1 MFSELFQTIYEHIW
15 EFLLGLGLSAS
26 TIYLFWRI
34 IKGAIYL
41 IFFKKKRQLEK
52 KANNEALANL
62 VVDKLTAKYQPIIDE
77 MKAEQVAQREQL
89 TRIENK
95 LNNSDNEQI
104 EELSVEVRAYQKVML
119 AQDSDL
125 QLQYEQIKSGLI
137 QASKDAKAVIADI
150 TETTSTVANNLTE
163 AVEENEENILTA
175 TEDVANTVKKVKNT
189 AKKAKERAKK
199 VIYG

>member
-52 KANNEALANL
+52 KADNEALANL
-62 VVDKLTAKYQPIIDE
+62 IVDKLTAKYQPIIDE

-95 LNNSDNEQI
+95 LNNNDNEQI

>member
-52 KANNEALANL
+52 KADNEALANL

-150 TETTSTVANNLTE
+150 TETTSTVASNLTE

>member
-52 KANNEALANL
+52 KADNEALANL

>member
-52 KANNEALANL
+52 KADNEALANL

-150 TETTSTVANNLTE
+150 AETTSTVANNLTE

>member
-1 MFSELFQTIYEHIW
+1 
-15 EFLLGLGLSAS
+15 
-26 TIYLFWRI
+26 
-34 IKGAIYL
+34 
-41 IFFKKKRQLEK
+41 
-52 KANNEALANL
+52 
-62 VVDKLTAKYQPIIDE
+62 

-150 TETTSTVANNLTE
+150 AETTSTVANNLTE